1 MKIAVFIARVLLG
14 LLFLVFGLN
23 GFLHFIPMPLP
34 PGMAGQY
41 LGILFVSHYLTV
53 IFLVEV
59 VGAVLLLANRFVPLA
74 LILLAPVLVNI
85 LLFHPSWHSR
95 GSPWR
100 WWRLPF
106 GWSCFPGA
114 TGFCR
119 CIRFARN
126 GVTNP
131 PSYPVLR
138 QRRRNRRGTIHPES
152 EVMGPRRFLWT

>member
-85 LLFHPSWHSR
+85 LLFHLFMAQSGIPLALVAVTLWLVVFSGVRRAFAAVFASR
-95 GSPWR
+95 
-100 WWRLPF
+100 
-106 GWSCFPGA
+106 
-114 TGFCR
+114 
-119 CIRFARN
+119 
-126 GVTNP
+126 VT
-131 PSYPVLR
+131 V
-138 QRRRNRRGTIHPES
+138 
-152 EVMGPRRFLWT
+152 